1 MKIKKENGITLVALV
16 ITIIILLLLAGIAI
30 ATLGGENGIFAKV
43 KLSKEK
49 YSMSEAKEKL
59 ELAISTARIE
69 EEGKGEKLTIDKLGK
84 IDDDKIS
91 VGDTSKTPVDII
103 CKDYKFS
110 VDSDFNITYVG
121 KVEGTVI
128 TYTTEPEGYTNKDEV
143 KILIR
148 IKNPKGIKTIQCPNE
163 DDKIIANGQ
172 TEVGMDYKVSANGVY
187 IFKVVDNDNVEVSKN
202 IFIDK
207 IDKVEPK
214 DFTPDVEEV
223 KSTSFTIVANVEDG
237 DETDV
242 STKSGIEKYE
252 FFVNETKYEST
263 DKKYQ
268 ITGLSKNTSYS
279 IYVIAYDKAGN
290 YKKSSLII
298 INTTSGGYP
307 ILTLNG
313 MVEPDDD
320 LAVNAL
326 GKGAYDNDF
335 TTYETYSGTHRYY
348 KIDPECWGKYITF
361 YSQTSN
367 DYTGG
372 VLNFGSSY
380 NKINDIKA
388 DWMYILSGVGDGQLC
403 SRSVMI
409 PEGCY
414 WGAYS
419 TGRGST
425 VLDISEVWC
434 STENLSGQVYSN
446 DNRPQK

>member
-1 MKIKKENGITLVALV
+1 M
-16 ITIIILLLLAGIAI
+16 
-30 ATLGGENGIFAKV
+30 

-49 YSMSEAKEKL
+49 YSISEAKEKL

-84 IDDDKIS
+84 IDDDEIS

-121 KVEGTVI
+121 KAEGTVI
-128 TYTTEPEGYTNKDEV
+128 AYTT
-143 KILIR
+143 
-148 IKNPKGIKTIQCPNE
+148 
-163 DDKIIANGQ
+163 
-172 TEVGMDYKVSANGVY
+172 
-187 IFKVVDNDNVEVSKN
+187 
-202 IFIDK
+202 
-207 IDKVEPK
+207 
-214 DFTPDVEEV
+214 
-223 KSTSFTIVANVEDG
+223 
-237 DETDV
+237 
-242 STKSGIEKYE
+242 
-252 FFVNETKYEST
+252 
-263 DKKYQ
+263 
-268 ITGLSKNTSYS
+268 
-279 IYVIAYDKAGN
+279 
-290 YKKSSLII
+290 
-298 INTTSGGYP
+298 
-307 ILTLNG
+307 
-313 MVEPDDD
+313 EPDDD

-326 GKGAYDNDF
+326 GNDAYDNDF

-361 YSQTSN
+361 YSQTPN

-372 VLNFGSSY
+372 LLDFGSSY

-388 DWMYILSGVGDGQLC
+388 DWMYTLSGVSDGQLC

-419 TGRGST
+419 TGRGGT